1 MPNLVI
7 VESPAKCGK
16 IQGFLGAGWRCI
28 ASMGHI
34 RALVPDLESVGLD
47 RDFAPKYEFMA
58 EKAKALK
65 ALKEAAAEAD
75 VVYLAADDDRE
86 GEAIAY
92 SVAVYLKLNPLT
104 TPRAVFHEITER
116 AVKAAVEA
124 PRRIDMARVLAQQA
138 RAMLDMMIGFT
149 MSPLL
154 WKHVARGLSAGRCQT
169 PALRLV
175 VEREDAI
182 LGFKGTGCWRVGG
195 MWLSGTASFPA
206 QLDDDL
212 EGEEDALNYL
222 EMRQAEPRADVTE
235 NKVRPWTSQPP
246 EPLITSTL
254 QQQASALYGIGP
266 KNCMSIAQKLY
277 EAGHITYMRTDKAVL
292 SEEAAAAAAEWIA
305 ANYGAEFVGDRLATG
320 MAASLPIAG
329 APVEEAPA
337 KAKKGGKKKKAEEAA
352 AADAPKAQEAHE
364 AIRPTHI
371 ELTALPDGAAPAE
384 KRIYGLI
391 WQRTVQ
397 SVMAAARGE
406 TCTVK
411 FQADGDADLD
421 FFWSATAKRTT
432 FAGWQR
438 AGKVADLDSPEN
450 LASPCADEETATAAL
465 WTTLTSLLPG
475 TRIRWQ
481 TLKAQPH
488 ETKAPGRYTEA
499 TLVRELEKHGIGRP
513 STFASLIAAIQDKS
527 YVEIR
532 DIPGREV
539 VLRTYSLDAGSAD
552 KKPVAA
558 EVKRTVGKE
567 KGKLVPTDLG
577 RSALRF
583 MLDHF
588 ADLFDYGFTAAM
600 ERELDEVAEGRAEWK
615 GPLRTT
621 WASYKDRYEALS
633 ATRATASGPT
643 AGGSDRVSASAD
655 RSAHLA
661 TPGADRVREF
671 GGGLKAVMSKKGP
684 LLLIEGTE
692 KTAFFGWPTGVAFT
706 DLDEAAARAHVAT
719 ASAAAAPLGIWRGE
733 PVQILKGKFGPY
745 AKAGGITAS
754 VKEGASIEEV
764 CAALD
769 AKAPAAGGA
778 GAPTASPVSG
788 QQAGCAEGAE
798 LRSTPFIKS
807 YKEYELSGQN
817 AQTTAYSPHKFGE
830 YEVRRGPYGPY
841 IMKPAI
847 KQRKFVSLSDS
858 ALAKIDSFT
867 EKDIADLYKAGLEAK
882 SRGFGKKKAEK

>member
-34 RALVPDLESVGLD
+34 RALVPDLASVGLD
-47 RDFAPKYEFMA
+47 RDFEPKYEFMD

-65 ALKEAAAEAD
+65 ALKVAAAEAD

-195 MWLSGTASFPA
+195 VWRGDTIGSGAATGITAAVSPFPA

-222 EMRQAEPRADVTE
+222 EMRQAEPRADIVE

-254 QQQASALYGIGP
+254 QQQASVLYGIGP
-266 KNCMSIAQKLY
+266 KNCMSVAQKLY

-292 SEEAAAAAAEWIA
+292 SEEAVAAAAEWIA
-305 ANYGAEFVGDRLATG
+305 ANYGAEFVGSVAAAGG
-320 MAASLPIAG
+320 MAEGQKATDAV
-329 APVEEAPA
+329 AEAPA
-337 KAKKGGKKKKAEEAA
+337 KAKKGGKKKKAEEA

-371 ELTALPDGAAPAE
+371 ELTSLPDGAAPAE

-397 SVMAAARGE
+397 SVMAAACGE

-411 FQADGDADLD
+411 FQADGDSDLD

-438 AGKVADLDSPEN
+438 AGKVADLDEEGREG
-450 LASPCADEETATAAL
+450 DEPATAAL

-539 VLRTYSLDAGSAD
+539 VLRTYSLDASGGSAAN
-552 KKPVAA
+552 KPVAA

-583 MLDHF
+583 ILEHF

-600 ERELDEVAEGRAEWK
+600 ERELDEVAEGRTAWK
-615 GPLRTT
+615 DPLRTA

-633 ATRATASGPT
+633 ATRAAASGPT
-643 AGGSDRVSASAD
+643 GAS
-655 RSAHLA
+655 
-661 TPGADRVREF
+661 DRVREF

-684 LLLIEGTE
+684 LLLIEGAE

-706 DLDEAAARAHVAT
+706 DLDEAAARAHVA
-719 ASAAAAPLGIWRGE
+719 AAGAAAAPVGTWRGE

-754 VKEGASIEEV
+754 VKEGATVEEV

-778 GAPTASPVSG
+778 GDSKPASPVSG

-807 YKEYELSGQN
+807 YKEYE
-817 AQTTAYSPHKFGE
+817 
-830 YEVRRGPYGPY
+830 VRRGPYGPY
-841 IMKPAI
+841 IMKPAL

>member
-34 RALVPDLESVGLD
+34 RALVPDLASVGLD
-47 RDFAPKYEFMA
+47 RDFEPKYEFMA

-124 PRRIDMARVLAQQA
+124 PRRIDMARVLAQQS

-175 VEREDAI
+175 IEREDEI
-182 LGFKGTGCWRVGG
+182 LTFKGTGCWRVGG
-195 MWLSGTASFPA
+195 TWLSGDAAPFPA

-222 EMRQAEPRADVTE
+222 EMRQGEPRADVVE
-235 NKVRPWTSQPP
+235 NKVRPWTSKPP

-266 KNCMSIAQKLY
+266 KNCMSVAQKLY

-292 SEEAAAAAAEWIA
+292 SEEAVAAAAEWIA
-305 ANYGAEFVGDRLATG
+305 ANYGAEFVAGRPAAGG
-320 MAASLPIAG
+320 MAEG
-329 APVEEAPA
+329 AAVEEAPA
-337 KAKKGGKKKKAEEAA
+337 KAKKGGKKKKVEEAE
-352 AADAPKAQEAHE
+352 APKAQEAHE

-371 ELTALPDGAAPAE
+371 ELTALPDGATPAE

-411 FQADGDADLD
+411 FQADGDSDLD

-438 AGKVADLDSPEN
+438 AGKVADLDEEAADAPAAAD
-450 LASPCADEETATAAL
+450 ASWA
-465 WTTLTSLLPG
+465 TLTSLLPG

-499 TLVRELEKHGIGRP
+499 TLVRDLEKHGIGRP

-539 VLRTYSLDAGSAD
+539 VLRTYSLDASSAAN
-552 KKPVAA
+552 KPVAA

-583 MLDHF
+583 ILEHF

-600 ERELDEVAEGRAEWK
+600 ERELDEVAEGHAAWK
-615 GPLRTT
+615 DPLRTT
-621 WASYKDRYEALS
+621 WASYKERYEALG
-633 ATRATASGPT
+633 TT
-643 AGGSDRVSASAD
+643 AGKMTGGAAAGSDK
-655 RSAHLA
+655 
-661 TPGADRVREF
+661 VREF
-671 GGGLKAVMSKKGP
+671 GGGLKAVISKKGP
-684 LLLIEGTE
+684 LLLIESAE

-706 DLDEAAARAHVAT
+706 DLDEAAARAHVA
-719 ASAAAAPLGIWRGE
+719 AAGAAAAPVGTWRGE

-745 AKAGGITAS
+745 AKAGGVTAS
-754 VKEGASIEEV
+754 VKEGATVEEV

-778 GAPTASPVSG
+778 GDSKPASPI
-788 QQAGCAEGAE
+788 
-798 LRSTPFIKS
+798 IKS
-807 YKEYELSGQN
+807 YK
-817 AQTTAYSPHKFGE
+817 E

-841 IMKPAI
+841 IMKPAL
-847 KQRKFVSLSDS
+847 KQRKFVSLSEM

-882 SRGFGKKKAEK
+882 SKGFAKKKAEK